1 MKVGMWAVSR
11 PFQGRTAG
19 SLIAAGRNEP
29 FGRSEASL
37 DCRSEAPRS
46 GNNANWA
53 AMSVI
58 EWRIGLRPLA
68 ADLMPLLGEVPGV
81 PGLFVA
87 TGLGG
92 TGLALGPPTGRLL
105 AKSMMGR

>member
-1 MKVGMWAVSR
+1 
-11 PFQGRTAG
+11 
-19 SLIAAGRNEP
+19 
-29 FGRSEASL
+29 
-37 DCRSEAPRS
+37 
-46 GNNANWA
+46 
-53 AMSVI
+53 MSVI

-105 AKSMMGR
+105 AKSMMGRSLTLELAPYVALRKVG